1 MTGFDISIAKTLT
14 GVQATWLTSVPTS
27 PTTPSK
33 IRWSPLQTTALQN
46 SVTTELYGA
55 PGKFLNTD
63 GSLIAFNC
71 QQRLCVLDSVRAV
84 STIKLVTS
92 EQNPDGISSAWVT
105 VDRVKY
111 LIAGVK
117 GQLSM
122 FRFQ

>member
-1 MTGFDISIAKTLT
+1 MTS
-14 GVQATWLTSVPTS
+14 
-27 PTTPSK
+27 
-33 IRWSPLQTTALQN
+33 
-46 SVTTELYGA
+46 ELYGA

-92 EQNPDGISSAWVT
+92 EQNPDGLSSAWVT